1 MDFIQL
7 CGKTCRVK
15 WAREEL
21 AMNEK
26 KKKVSDGH
34 FFFFGQQCN
43 KYHNPENK
51 TNVNTPK
58 SNIRSASSN
67 TKYSTLA
74 KDMAGP
80 PFPLA
85 LLLVCGLHK
94 SNKRP
99 GVATIK

>member
-1 MDFIQL
+1 
-7 CGKTCRVK
+7 
-15 WAREEL
+15 
-21 AMNEK
+21 MNGK

-43 KYHNPENK
+43 KYNNPQNK

>member
-1 MDFIQL
+1 MGTGI
-7 CGKTCRVK
+7 G
-15 WAREEL
+15 
-21 AMNEK
+21 NEWK
-26 KKKVSDGH
+26 EKKVSDGH
-34 FFFFGQQCN
+34 VFFFGMQQIQTTT
-43 KYHNPENK
+43 HK
-51 TNVNTPK
+51 TKNVDTPK

-80 PFPLA
+80 PFPFA

-94 SNKRP
+94 SNNRP